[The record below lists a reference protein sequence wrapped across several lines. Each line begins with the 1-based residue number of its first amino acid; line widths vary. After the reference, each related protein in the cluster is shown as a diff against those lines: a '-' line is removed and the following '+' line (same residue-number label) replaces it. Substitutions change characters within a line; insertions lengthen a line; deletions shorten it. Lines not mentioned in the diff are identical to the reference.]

1 VKTGPLAMGAARRK
15 LGRALAIGVAA
26 AILAAAD
33 PSSPAAANAEPAPGA
48 TVEELLALVRTFN
61 PDLAAAALDREQAV
75 AKIYPAGA
83 LDDPTLTLGRD
94 QGFRNTTFSVS
105 QEFPLWGKRELR
117 SGVATADAA
126 AARGRE
132 GSVATELE
140 EQVKVTFAQYYQS
153 ARAIGVTREID
164 ALLRDLAGTVRA
176 RYGQGLGNQSDAIR
190 ADLEQTRLGPKL
202 SALERDEQVAKAKI
216 NALIAHPADAKLA
229 PPATLRKVPG
239 LASLQLDVLMA
250 RARDGN
256 PMLATARAEIVSA
269 EGERT
274 LVNKSWYPDVTVS
287 VGGNDLPGQSP
298 GRLVAGVGIKIPLQ
312 WGVRDAQAHAASAK
326 QAAAQ
331 ARRDGALLKIES
343 DLQVALATLK
353 QAQRTANLLK
363 NALTQ
368 QSAAAYRSA
377 LVTYERGRGDLTPVL
392 DAARQQLEIRL
403 ELLEVQMQ
411 EQTALAAIERLIGG
425 DL

>member
-1 VKTGPLAMGAARRK
+1 MRAAKRK
-15 LGRALAIGVAA
+15 LGRALAMGVAA
-26 AILAAAD
+26 AILAAD
-33 PSSPAAANAEPAPGA
+33 PSSRAASNAEPTPGA
-48 TVEELLALVRTFN
+48 TVEELLALVRNFN
-61 PDLAAAALDREQAV
+61 PDLAAAALDHEQAV

-83 LDDPTLTLGRD
+83 LDDPMLNLARD

-126 AARGRE
+126 AAKGRE

-153 ARAIGVTREID
+153 DRAIGVTREIN

-176 RYGQGLGNQSDAIR
+176 RYGQGLGSQSDAIR

-202 SALERDEQVAKAKI
+202 SALERDEQVTKAKI
-216 NALIAHPADAKLA
+216 NALIARPADANLA

-239 LASLQLDVLMA
+239 LSSLQLDVLMA

-256 PMLATARAEIVSA
+256 PMLATVRAEIVVA

-274 LVNKSWYPDVTVS
+274 LVDKSWYPDVTVS

-326 QAAAQ
+326 KAAAQ
-331 ARRDGALLKIES
+331 ARHESTLLKIES
-343 DLQVALATLK
+343 DLQVALATLN
-353 QAQRTANLLK
+353 QAQRTADLLK

-368 QSAAAYRSA
+368 QSASAYRSA

-392 DAARQQLEIRL
+392 DAARQQLDVRL

-411 EQTALAAIERLIGG
+411 EQTALATIERLIGG

>member
-15 LGRALAIGVAA
+15 LGRALAMSVAA
-26 AILAAAD
+26 AILAAD
-33 PSSPAAANAEPAPGA
+33 PSARAAANAAPAPGA
-48 TVEELLALVRTFN
+48 TVEELLALVRNFN

-83 LDDPTLTLGRD
+83 LDDPMLNLGRD

-126 AARGRE
+126 AAKGRE
-132 GSVATELE
+132 GSVAAELE

-153 ARAIGVTREID
+153 DRAIAVTGEI
-164 ALLRDLAGTVRA
+164 ASLLRDLAGTVRA

-202 SALERDEQVAKAKI
+202 SALERDEQIATAKI
-216 NALIAHPADAKLA
+216 NALIAHPADA
-229 PPATLRKVPG
+229 G
-239 LASLQLDVLMA
+239 LGRPASLRGLPAVASLKLDALMG
-250 RARDGN
+250 RARNSN
-256 PMLATARAEIVSA
+256 PMLATARAEIA
-269 EGERT
+269 AAAGERT
-274 LVNKSWYPDVTVS
+274 LVDKSWYPDVTVS

-312 WGVRDAQAHAASAK
+312 WGVRDAQANAASAK
-326 QAAAQ
+326 KAAAQ
-331 ARRDGALLKIES
+331 ARLEGTVLRIES
-343 DLQVALATLK
+343 DLQAALATLR
-353 QAQRTANLLK
+353 QAQRTEDLLK

-377 LVTYERGRGDLTPVL
+377 LVSYERGRGDLTPVL

-403 ELLEVQMQ
+403 ELLEAQRQ
-411 EQTALAAIERLIGG
+411 EQAALAAIERLIGG